1 MTGRFRGTV
10 RTLRSFCR
18 KLNEDMK
25 PILLEPGL
33 STGPLYQVLP
43 EDFNDLPL
51 LLRWA
56 AEGKLYASERP
67 AERTGRTIP
76 EEIGEPMG
84 ESSAGASGN
93 SKVPTEES
101 STGISGN
108 AKEAAG
114 ESSAGISGNAK
125 EPTEE
130 SSTGISGNSK
140 EAAGESSDR
149 ISGNSKEAAGESS
162 TGISGNS
169 KEAAGESSTGASGNS
184 KEAAGESSTGISE
197 SGKVTKHQRIAAI
210 LEYVSRSFAFARP
223 EWTDV
228 LPRFWRGVASREAWQ
243 DELFLQCGKHKGAV
257 NRYRLMTVMNWL
269 AERQVFREEV
279 TLLQLHL
286 AIEGRARP
294 TTVYRNYSN
303 YPLSHARKELDRIL
317 RLASVREETD
327 RNECFRKT
335 VLLS

>member
-114 ESSAGISGNAK
+114 ESSTGASGNLKEPAGESSNRISGNAK
-125 EPTEE
+125 EV
-130 SSTGISGNSK
+130 
-140 EAAGESSDR
+140 
-149 ISGNSKEAAGESS
+149 
-162 TGISGNS
+162 
-169 KEAAGESSTGASGNS
+169 AGESSTGASGNS
-184 KEAAGESSTGISE
+184 KESAGESSTGISE

>member
-1 MTGRFRGTV
+1 
-10 RTLRSFCR
+10 
-18 KLNEDMK
+18 MK

-76 EEIGEPMG
+76 EEIGETMG

-93 SKVPTEES
+93 
-101 STGISGN
+101 
-108 AKEAAG
+108 
-114 ESSAGISGNAK
+114 AK
-125 EPTEE
+125 EP
-130 SSTGISGNSK
+130 
-140 EAAGESSDR
+140 
-149 ISGNSKEAAGESS
+149 
-162 TGISGNS
+162 
-169 KEAAGESSTGASGNS
+169 AGESSTGASGNG

-243 DELFLQCGKHKGAV
+243 DELFLQCG
-257 NRYRLMTVMNWL
+257 
-269 AERQVFREEV
+269 
-279 TLLQLHL
+279 
-286 AIEGRARP
+286 
-294 TTVYRNYSN
+294 
-303 YPLSHARKELDRIL
+303 
-317 RLASVREETD
+317 
-327 RNECFRKT
+327 
-335 VLLS
+335 

>member
-1 MTGRFRGTV
+1 MTGRIPGTV

-76 EEIGEPMG
+76 EEIGEPM
-84 ESSAGASGN
+84 ESS
-93 SKVPTEES
+93 V
-101 STGISGN
+101 
-108 AKEAAG
+108 
-114 ESSAGISGNAK
+114 
-125 EPTEE
+125 
-130 SSTGISGNSK
+130 
-140 EAAGESSDR
+140 
-149 ISGNSKEAAGESS
+149 
-162 TGISGNS
+162 
-169 KEAAGESSTGASGNS
+169 GASGNS
-184 KEAAGESSTGISE
+184 KEAAGESSAGIFE

>member
-1 MTGRFRGTV
+1 M
-10 RTLRSFCR
+10 
-18 KLNEDMK
+18 
-25 PILLEPGL
+25 
-33 STGPLYQVLP
+33 
-43 EDFNDLPL
+43 
-51 LLRWA
+51 
-56 AEGKLYASERP
+56 
-67 AERTGRTIP
+67 
-76 EEIGEPMG
+76 
-84 ESSAGASGN
+84 
-93 SKVPTEES
+93 
-101 STGISGN
+101 
-108 AKEAAG
+108 
-114 ESSAGISGNAK
+114 K
-125 EPTEE
+125 EP
-130 SSTGISGNSK
+130 
-140 EAAGESSDR
+140 
-149 ISGNSKEAAGESS
+149 
-162 TGISGNS
+162 
-169 KEAAGESSTGASGNS
+169 AGESSTGASGNS

>member
-1 MTGRFRGTV
+1 MTGRIPGTV
-10 RTLRSFCR
+10 LTLRSFCR

-84 ESSAGASGN
+84 ESS
-93 SKVPTEES
+93 
-101 STGISGN
+101 
-108 AKEAAG
+108 
-114 ESSAGISGNAK
+114 
-125 EPTEE
+125 
-130 SSTGISGNSK
+130 
-140 EAAGESSDR
+140 
-149 ISGNSKEAAGESS
+149 

-184 KEAAGESSTGISE
+184 KEAAGESSAGISGNAKEPTEESSTGASGNSKEAAGESSAGIFE

-228 LPRFWRGVASREAWQ
+228 LPRFWRAVASREAWQ

-303 YPLSHARKELDRIL
+303 YPLSHARKELDRIFT
-317 RLASVREETD
+317 LASVREETD

>member
-1 MTGRFRGTV
+1 MTGRIPGTV

-93 SKVPTEES
+93 
-101 STGISGN
+101 
-108 AKEAAG
+108 A
-114 ESSAGISGNAK
+114 
-125 EPTEE
+125 
-130 SSTGISGNSK
+130 
-140 EAAGESSDR
+140 
-149 ISGNSKEAAGESS
+149 KEAAGESS
-162 TGISGNS
+162 TGASGNS

-184 KEAAGESSTGISE
+184 KEAAGESSAGISGNAKEPTEESSTGASGNSKEAAGESSAGIFE

>member
-1 MTGRFRGTV
+1 MSVRRGIFFSVLTPTDALPPMTGRIPGTV

-93 SKVPTEES
+93 SK
-101 STGISGN
+101 
-108 AKEAAG
+108 EAAG
-114 ESSAGISGNAK
+114 
-125 EPTEE
+125 E

-140 EAAGESSDR
+140 EAAGESSTGASR
-149 ISGNSKEAAGESS
+149 NLKEP
-162 TGISGNS
+162 
-169 KEAAGESSTGASGNS
+169 AGESSTGASGNS

-228 LPRFWRGVASREAWQ
+228 LPRFWGGVASREAWQ

-257 NRYRLMTVMNWL
+257 NRYRLMTVMKWL
-269 AERQVFREEV
+269 AGRQVFREEV
-279 TLLQLHL
+279 TLLQLDL

-294 TTVYRNYSN
+294 TTVDRNYSN

-327 RNECFRKT
+327 RNERLRKT
-335 VLLS
+335 VLLY